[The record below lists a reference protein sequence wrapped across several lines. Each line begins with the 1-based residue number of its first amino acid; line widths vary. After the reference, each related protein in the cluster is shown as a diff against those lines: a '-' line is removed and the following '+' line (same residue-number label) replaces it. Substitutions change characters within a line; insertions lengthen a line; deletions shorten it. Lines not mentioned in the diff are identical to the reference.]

1 MDHERKMEEV
11 LAVYRGILD
20 FLGEGAEEDFFLL
33 DLGAGRL
40 YLPRAVG
47 ERYGVARNEDGGC
60 TLEDWYGII
69 HPKDL
74 PALKDRVRSLK
85 SGALCAYDASI
96 GSSTGG
102 AGSCGSAAGE
112 GPAG

>member
-74 PALKDRVRSLK
+74 PAQGQGPESEKR
-85 SGALCAYDASI
+85 GAARL
-96 GSSTGG
+96 
-102 AGSCGSAAGE
+102 
-112 GPAG
+112 